1 MPGMRRREFVSVLGG
16 AAAAWPIAARAQQA
30 MPVVGFLRPGS
41 PELNAHLVTA
51 FRKGMGETG
60 YTEGR
65 NVAVEYRWADNDHQ
79 LTELAADLVRL
90 RVAVIATPGSTTAA
104 AAAKSATTTIP
115 GSAPRGACDLPFPRG
130 CRSRRADELRTKQ
143 HRPGPPSRHARPRNS
158 TDAPCARRRGDRIGT
173 LIAAVHESAVGT

>member
-1 MPGMRRREFVSVLGG
+1 MRRREFITLLGG
-16 AAAAWPIAARAQQA
+16 AAAWPLVARAQQA

-90 RVAVIATPGSTTAA
+90 RVAVIATPGSTAAA

-115 GSAPRGACDLPFPRG
+115 VV
-130 CRSRRADELRTKQ
+130 
-143 HRPGPPSRHARPRNS
+143 S
-158 TDAPCARRRGDRIGT
+158 TEHPEAT
-173 LIAAVHESAVGT
+173 S

>member
-1 MPGMRRREFVSVLGG
+1 MS
-16 AAAAWPIAARAQQA
+16 ARAQQA

-90 RVAVIATPGSTTAA
+90 RVAVIATPGSTAEAA
-104 AAAKSATTTIP
+104 AANP
-115 GSAPRGACDLPFPRG
+115 QPRPF
-130 CRSRRADELRTKQ
+130 Q
-143 HRPGPPSRHARPRNS
+143 
-158 TDAPCARRRGDRIGT
+158 RRRGSGTDRSGCQP
-173 LIAAVHESAVGT
+173 